1 MAQLRAVMRLKRG
14 AVENRNSVAG
24 CAIATY
30 QHVLDGVIADVAVEL
45 HRALALG
52 LDTLNSVEQRVPPP
66 AEVIAGFE
74 AAAKAQADAAA
85 RANGEN
91 LGPAPAHPKHPPA
104 KAGKGTRDIYGRLG
118 GASKELAEC
127 PVCARRESPPR
138 DPRSTSSDAWEEVAA
153 AAGAPPRRTRRA
165 GARRRDRGSSRG
177 PAPQRALQPQA
188 PKGLVKVKK
197 NAKTR
202 RISAL
207 LEAGPGSGVAA
218 AVAEEGDD
226 DDVPSRRCSRTP
238 RRLRSRRGQG
248 E

>member
-14 AVENRNSVAG
+14 AVENRNSVVG

-52 LDTLNSVEQRVPPP
+52 LDTLDSVEQRVPPP

-85 RANGEN
+85 RADGEN
-91 LGPAPAHPKHPPA
+91 LAPAPAHPKPPPA

-118 GASKELAEC
+118 GASKELAAC
-127 PVCARRESPPR
+127 PVCAQR
-138 DPRSTSSDAWEEVAA
+138 VAA
-153 AAGAPPRRTRRA
+153 ARFAQHLERCMGRGRVAAGAAAAPNA
-165 GARRRDRGSSRG
+165 SRG
-177 PAPQRALQPQA
+177 GAASRPSFLPRPAPQRAPQAPQA

-207 LEAGPGSGVAA
+207 VEAGPG
-218 AVAEEGDD
+218 
-226 DDVPSRRCSRTP
+226 
-238 RRLRSRRGQG
+238 
-248 E
+248 